1 MENKKTIIA
10 IIIVVI
16 LIIGLIAISYLYNDF
31 NTKQVNILTEESNK
45 LLQMDIAT
53 EEIDFKIK
61 TDKNYAIVEKAMKE
75 YLIKLKNIYLELDE
89 INSNI
94 NPNYIFSARNLQ
106 DKNLEEIEV
115 IISEYKEKGNTYLSE
130 YRELIKDEKI
140 LENINE
146 RKITSRRNYYTNL
159 YNTVMLGEVM
169 KEQYSFLEEKVER
182 KKDELYDKLNKM
194 ELIKKYLDENNRYW
208 TIKDEKIQFTNINKM
223 TEYYGLLNELV
234 D

>member
-94 NPNYIFSARNLQ
+94 NPNDIFSARNLQ